1 MLLIP
6 AIDLKDGRCVRLK
19 QGLLDDVTVFSDDPV
34 SVVGGFASQGR
45 GGCMWWT

>member
-19 QGLLDDVTVFSDDPV
+19 QGDMDQATTFSDNPAEMALNWV
-34 SVVGGFASQGR
+34 NKEIGR
-45 GGCMWWT
+45 AHV